1 MDGTSVPDRN
11 LSARLHCPPMLRPE
25 RLEDQ
30 IQFLLSTLIQREVRD
45 PDLGFLTLTAVRLSG
60 DRGVAK
66 IYYTVMPG
74 AGESEEDATARS
86 RKALGRAAGFLRTQL
101 ASRLKLRRVPELR
114 FFPDSTLE
122 DGTKM
127 EDLFAELERERAARP
142 PVPDEGTPADDQ
154 A

>member
-1 MDGTSVPDRN
+1 
-11 LSARLHCPPMLRPE
+11 MLRPE

-66 IYYTVMPG
+66 IYYTVMPL
-74 AGESEEDATARS
+74 AGENEEATTARS

-101 ASRLKLRRVPELR
+101 AARLKLRRVPELR
-114 FFPDSTLE
+114 FFPDATLE
-122 DGTKM
+122 EGNKM
-127 EDLFAELERERAARP
+127 EDLFAELEKERASRP
-142 PVPDEGTPADDQ
+142 PVEEPAPDEQAADGDTQ
-154 A
+154 S